1 MNKGDLIVEL
11 TKLYPNF
18 NKQDIGVM
26 VDTFFD
32 SIVEALAR
40 GERVELRGFGT
51 FGVKE
56 RQGRTAR
63 NPRSGRIVTVPAK
76 RVPFFRVAKELRAE
90 VNKETACT
98 SGSEASREG

>member
-1 MNKGDLIVEL
+1 MNKGDLIMEL

-18 NKQDIGVM
+18 SKQDIGVM

-32 SIVEALAR
+32 SITEALAR

-51 FGVKE
+51 FGIKE

-63 NPRSGRIVTVPAK
+63 NPRSGQVVTVPAK
-76 RVPFFRVAKELRAE
+76 RVAFFRVAKELRAE
-90 VNKETACT
+90 VNKEEQSL
-98 SGSEASREG
+98 SGASED